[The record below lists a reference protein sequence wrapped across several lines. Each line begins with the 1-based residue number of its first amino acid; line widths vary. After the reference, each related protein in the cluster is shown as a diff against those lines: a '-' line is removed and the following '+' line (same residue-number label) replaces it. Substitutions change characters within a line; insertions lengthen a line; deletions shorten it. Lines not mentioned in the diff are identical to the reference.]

1 MQNPKFCAHVERS
14 SFGLFNCMVVFVC
27 MYLYEGE
34 RETSCTKWS
43 YYAVSRSYVF
53 SAHACPACSIA
64 SVVHMM

>member
-34 RETSCTKWS
+34 RERL
-43 YYAVSRSYVF
+43 YYGRTTLLVGRMSLVRMRTLHVRSRVW
-53 SAHACPACSIA
+53 CI
-64 SVVHMM
+64 